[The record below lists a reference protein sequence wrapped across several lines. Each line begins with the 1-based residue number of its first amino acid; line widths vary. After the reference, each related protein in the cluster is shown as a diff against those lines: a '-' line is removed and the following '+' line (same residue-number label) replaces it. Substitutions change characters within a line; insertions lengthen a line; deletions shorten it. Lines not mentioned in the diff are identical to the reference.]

1 MKLIKLISTV
11 FIVFIGTIGIENLA
25 LANQNSVEGE
35 YRGGTINISINPIET
50 GNSSQSNYY
59 AYWGMVGSKSL
70 TIRDGVKNTG
80 TFSRQIYTWDNN
92 GTKYQVIW
100 KPSDPEYIRLRVI
113 SGGREVLNKVLR
125 SPGEI

>member
-11 FIVFIGTIGIENLA
+11 FIVFIGTIGVENSA

-35 YRGGTINISINPIET
+35 YRGGTINISINPIKT
-50 GNSSQSNYY
+50 GGSSQSNYY
-59 AYWGMVGSKSL
+59 TYWGGVGSKFL
-70 TIRDGVKNTG
+70 EIREGAKNTG
-80 TFSRQIYTWDNN
+80 TLSRQVYTWDNK

-113 SGGREVLNKVLR
+113 SGSREVLNKILR